1 MNFGYIALVATLF
14 VTLTCVS
21 SRAHVSYSR
30 DSAMFQALLPTSTG
44 ILMGTATNYE
54 KMRNKEQFMVLGGG
68 CAIGDI
74 DGDGKPDLLMCN
86 YFDGFFVYKNLGGW
100 KFKDVTSQV
109 VGKVD
114 VSYPTGITL
123 ADVDSDGD
131 LDIFLGRMERDS
143 RLFINNGK
151 GKFKEEAKGRG
162 LLANS
167 QVIQGTPF
175 DADSDGDLDFY
186 VVQYADNRPALEK
199 AAKEDKAVKE
209 AIQDGRQFEPVYPR
223 FSNDPVL
230 GLNTQVGQQLY
241 DVMNGRFGG
250 NAYNELRHAGT
261 PDRFFLNNGDGTFRD
276 YTYESWIFDK
286 GMGLSCTAADVNGDG
301 HTDMYI
307 SNDFSARDIL
317 YYNNG
322 DASFANV
329 TKRTIDHMSVF
340 SMGTDVADFNNDGL
354 MDIVSVD
361 MYPKNHQ
368 RRISRSGVSGDFSS
382 YNPDYDSNQV
392 MRNALQLNR
401 GDGKFSEIAFGAG
414 VVATDWSWASLFFD
428 ADLDG
433 WKDLFIAN
441 GYMSDIS
448 DQDYVYNMQGGAL
461 ENMEKLPPL
470 REPNYIFRNLGDLTF
485 DDVSKKW
492 GIDDIS
498 ASIGAA
504 YGDIDMDGDLDLV
517 VVNLDTIPHIYRN
530 MAVERGLGNW
540 VQFQFNAGR
549 HPNKYAIGTRVTVV
563 AGGIRQ
569 VQELYPVRGFMS
581 SVEPILA
588 FGIGKAA
595 TIDSVIVRWHAGGEQ
610 ILYGLEVNKRH
621 TLRRD
626 QASSRPLATAPIP
639 VIAPVAEPVTVK
651 GTPFDF
657 IHEENLLDDFKR
669 ERLLPSRASWD
680 GPGVAVGDV
689 DSNGLDDVYIGGAF
703 RKKARLILQIEPG
716 SFAERTPDVI
726 LQDSL
731 HEDVGCL
738 FVDVDN
744 DGDLDLYVSSGGLE
758 VEQGEPEGQDR
769 LYLNDGKGGFSRAP
783 SDALPLMRES
793 SSVVVA
799 ADYDSDGDMDL
810 FVGGRIV
817 TGAYPFAP
825 RSCILRNDGGKYVDA
840 TASVAPEVERM
851 GLVRTALWTDMDN
864 DGDMDLL
871 AGGDWMPI
879 RVFSNDGGMFKET
892 TKQHQLD
899 TATGFWASMA
909 PADVDNDGD
918 MDYLVGNSGWNTRF
932 RRPSTNEP
940 IRIHAADF
948 DDNGSI
954 DPLITYVQDGQEWL
968 MRDRTTVYSQ
978 IPTLQRQFNSFT
990 AFARTP
996 FRKMFS
1002 GEAMDTMLTLSV
1014 TETSNC
1020 LLVNDQGRLR
1030 LRRLPAEAQM
1040 APIHGTMVT
1049 DVNGDG
1055 NLDVLAIGNM
1065 FGADREVVKYDAGKG
1080 LVLLGDGGGSFVV
1093 APPADA
1099 RFTVTGD
1106 GRSLACLGGTKTPSD
1121 VLVALTNQGQP
1132 VLYRMKGGGNA
1143 IAPPTLGTKAATL
1156 HLSSGKKR
1164 KVELGYGSGYLGQSP
1179 RYVRVD
1185 GATILQVEF
1194 DGVGSA
1200 TGRR

>member
-1 MNFGYIALVATLF
+1 MEKLYRVVVLILGAV
-14 VTLTCVS
+14 
-21 SRAHVSYSR
+21 
-30 DSAMFQALLPTSTG
+30 ALLGTAHAQQRANGDPLFKSLQPSETG
-44 ILMGTATNYE
+44 IQMGVG
-54 KMRNKEQFMVLGGG
+54 MDLRNMKKTDNFMVLGGG
-68 CAIGDI
+68 SAIGDV
-74 DGDGKPDLLMCN
+74 DGDSVPDILMCN
-86 YFDGFFVYKNLGGW
+86 YMNGFFIYKNMGNW
-100 KFKDVTSQV
+100 KFKDITKKAI
-109 VGKVD
+109 GDVD
-114 VSYPTGITL
+114 VTYSTGITL
-123 ADVDSDGD
+123 ADIDSDGD
-131 LDIFLGRMERDS
+131 LDIFLGRMERDC

-151 GKFKEEAKGRG
+151 GIFKEEAKKRG

-186 VVQYADNRPALEK
+186 VVQYADSRPDMARLAAMNKTADSAREK
-199 AAKEDKAVKE
+199 GVEFA
-209 AIQDGRQFEPVYPR
+209 PVLPR
-223 FSNDPVL
+223 YSNDPVL
-230 GLNTQVGQQLY
+230 GYNTQVGQQLY
-241 DVMNGRFGG
+241 DVLNGRFGG
-250 NAYNELRHAGT
+250 TAYNELRHSGT
-261 PDRFFLNNGDGTFRD
+261 PDRFFINNGDGTFRD

-286 GMGLSCTAADVNGDG
+286 GMGLSCTAADINGDG

-361 MYPKNHQ
+361 MYPKIHH

-448 DQDYVYNMQGGAL
+448 DQDYVYNMQGGAN
-461 ENMEKLPPL
+461 ENLKKLPPL
-470 REPNYIFRNLGDLTF
+470 REPNYFFKNNTDLTF
-485 DDVSKKW
+485 DDVSQAW
-492 GIDDIS
+492 GVDEIS
-498 ASIGAA
+498 ASIGAS
-504 YGDIDMDGDLDLV
+504 YGDIDQDGDLDLI
-517 VVNLDTIPHIYRN
+517 VVNLDTIPHVYRN

-540 VQFQFNAGR
+540 VQFRFNAGR
-549 HPNKYAIGTRVTVV
+549 HPNKFAVGTRVTVV
-563 AGGIRQ
+563 AGGVRQ

-581 SVEPILA
+581 SMEPVLS
-588 FGIGKAA
+588 FGIGKAT

-610 ILYGLEVNKRH
+610 IIYGLEVNKRH

-639 VIAPVAEPVTVK
+639 VVAPVAEPMAVK

-657 IHEENLLDDFKR
+657 THEENPLDDFKR

-680 GPGVAVGDV
+680 GPGIAVGDV
-689 DSNGLDDVYIGGAF
+689 DSNGLDDLYIGGAF
-703 RKKARLILQIEPG
+703 RKKARMIFQLEPG
-716 SFAERTPDVI
+716 VFVERTPEAVV
-726 LQDSL
+726 QDSL
-731 HEDVGCL
+731 FEDVGSL

-744 DGDLDLYVSSGGLE
+744 DGDLDLYVASGGLE
-758 VEQGEPEGQDR
+758 VEQGESEGQDR
-769 LYLNDGKGGFSRAP
+769 LYINDGKGGFSRAVN
-783 SDALPLMRES
+783 DALPPMRES

-799 ADYDSDGDMDL
+799 ADYDGDGDMDL

-817 TGAYPFAP
+817 TGAYPFSP
-825 RSCILRNDGGKYVDA
+825 RSCILRNDGGKFVDV
-840 TASVAPEVERM
+840 TASVAPDMVRM

-879 RVFSNDGGMFKET
+879 RVFSNNGGTFKET
-892 TKQHQLD
+892 TKEHQLD
-899 TATGFWASMA
+899 TATGFWASIM

-918 MDYLVGNSGWNTRF
+918 MDYIVGNSGWNTRF
-932 RRPSTNEP
+932 RRPTKNEP

-954 DPLITYVQDGQEWL
+954 DPLVTYVQDGQEWL

-1002 GEAMDTMLTLSV
+1002 GDALDTMLTLTV

-1020 LLVNDQGRLR
+1020 VVLNESGRLR
-1030 LRRLPAEAQM
+1030 LTRLPAEAQM
-1040 APIHGTMVT
+1040 APIHGTMVA
-1049 DVNGDG
+1049 DVNADG

-1080 LVLLGDGGGSFVV
+1080 LVLLGDGKGTFFV
-1093 APPADA
+1093 APPAEA

-1106 GRSLACLGGTKTPSD
+1106 GRSMACLGGTKSPSD

-1132 VLYRMKGGGNA
+1132 VLYKMNGGGNA
-1143 IAPPTLGTKAATL
+1143 ISPPNLGTKVAML
-1156 HLSSGKKR
+1156 HLGSGKKR
-1164 KVELGYGSGYLGQSP
+1164 KVELGYGCGYLGQSP
-1179 RYVRVD
+1179 RNVRVD
-1185 GATILQVEF
+1185 GSSVLRVEF